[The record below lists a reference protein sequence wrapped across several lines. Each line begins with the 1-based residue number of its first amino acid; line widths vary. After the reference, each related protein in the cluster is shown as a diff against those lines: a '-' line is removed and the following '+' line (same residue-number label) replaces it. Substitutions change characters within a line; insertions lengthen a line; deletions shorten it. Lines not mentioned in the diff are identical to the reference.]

1 MGFAYRRDMLVEEP
15 KVVVQKFTVGG
26 ITDIFVSYF
35 GFHLT
40 VEGGVFIQHSPGFIV
55 FQLEQAL
62 ITVVYLA

>member
-1 MGFAYRRDMLVEEP
+1 MTDNNYKTIVLASSLGFAYRRDMLVEEP

-40 VEGGVFIQHSPGFIV
+40 VKYV
-55 FQLEQAL
+55 LL
-62 ITVVYLA
+62 